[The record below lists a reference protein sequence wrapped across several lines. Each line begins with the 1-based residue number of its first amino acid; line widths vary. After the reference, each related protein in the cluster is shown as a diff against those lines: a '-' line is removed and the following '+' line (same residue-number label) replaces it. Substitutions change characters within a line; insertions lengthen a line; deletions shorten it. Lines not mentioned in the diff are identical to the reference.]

1 MGIVE
6 GFDLARSQKHT
17 EPATLLH
24 ELTEL
29 VPLLVLQRR
38 DVDQADDKK
47 KVTLEEILT
56 MTSGL
61 VTACS
66 AEGEDPQTTLQEVLN
81 LVDSEVDQTG
91 EWNYLALECPQNT
104 EKKFRS
110 KFLPKFR

>member
-1 MGIVE
+1 MGVLVDQ
-6 GFDLARSQKHT
+6 GKLAVGD
-17 EPATLLH
+17 TLGDIFPS
-24 ELTEL
+24 EIDWM
-29 VPLLVLQRR
+29 

-91 EWNYLALECPQNT
+91 EWNYLAFSHNFPFVRCFAVG
-104 EKKFRS
+104 FRS
-110 KFLPKFR
+110 CFLLGGPRA